1 MTFFKNYLMKNLFIF
16 QLKLFLIAFLIS
28 CAETNDTVEENNIN
42 NEWDIEGWNLVW
54 QDEFNR
60 DSLDLTKWSPETGGH
75 GWGNN
80 ELQYYTDSDSNSY
93 VENGNLVLKAEVVP
107 QGIGSSKGLRYYSS
121 ARLRTYS
128 KGDWKYG
135 RIEVKAKVASGQGI
149 WPAIWMLPTD
159 WLFGGWPSSGE
170 IDIMEHVGNDL
181 GVVHGS
187 VHTEAYNHKINTQKS
202 SARKISNVDT
212 EFHVYSIIWDKDK
225 ISFFIDDIQYFLFE
239 NDQQGNYKT
248 WPFDQRFHLLIN
260 IAVGGDWPGNPDNST
275 NFPRSMLIDYVR
287 VYEKSIN

>member
-1 MTFFKNYLMKNLFIF
+1 MINKLTPIIAVCFFFFACSEEEMVSQNK
-16 QLKLFLIAFLIS
+16 
-28 CAETNDTVEENNIN
+28 ETNDWE
-42 NEWDIEGWNLVW
+42 IEGWNIVW
-54 QDEFNR
+54 QDEFDK
-60 DSLDLTKWSPETGGH
+60 DSLDLTKWSREIGGH

-80 ELQYYTDSDSNSY
+80 ELQFYTDSDSNSY
-93 VENGNLVLKAEVVP
+93 VENGNLILKAQVVP

-121 ARLRTYS
+121 ARLRTYG

-135 RIEVKAKVASGQGI
+135 RIEVRAKVASGQGI

-170 IDIMEHVGNDL
+170 IDIMEHVGYDL

-187 VHTEAYNHKINTQKS
+187 VHTEAYNHKINTQRS
-202 SARKISNVDT
+202 SARKIANVDT

-225 ISFFIDDIQYFLFE
+225 ISFFIDDVQYFLFE

-275 NFPRSMLIDYVR
+275 NFPRKMLVDYVR

>member
-1 MTFFKNYLMKNLFIF
+1 MINKLNSIITVCFFFFACSEEEMVSQNK
-16 QLKLFLIAFLIS
+16 
-28 CAETNDTVEENNIN
+28 ETNDWE
-42 NEWDIEGWNLVW
+42 IEGWNIVW
-54 QDEFNR
+54 QDEFNN
-60 DSLDLTKWSPETGGH
+60 DSLDLTKWSREIGGH

-80 ELQYYTDSDSNSY
+80 ELQFYTDSDSNSY
-93 VENGNLVLKAEVVP
+93 VENGNLILKAQVVP

-121 ARLRTYS
+121 ARLRTYG

-170 IDIMEHVGNDL
+170 IDIMEHVGYDL

-187 VHTEAYNHKINTQKS
+187 VHTEAYNHKINTQRS
-202 SARKISNVDT
+202 SARKIANVDT

-225 ISFFIDDIQYFLFE
+225 ISFFIDDVQYFLFE

-275 NFPRSMLIDYVR
+275 NFPRKMLVDYVR

>member
-1 MTFFKNYLMKNLFIF
+1 MINNLNSIIAVCFFFFACSEEEMVSQNK
-16 QLKLFLIAFLIS
+16 
-28 CAETNDTVEENNIN
+28 ETNDWE
-42 NEWDIEGWNLVW
+42 IEGWNIVW
-54 QDEFNR
+54 QDEFDK
-60 DSLDLTKWSPETGGH
+60 DSLDLTKWSRETGGH

-80 ELQYYTDSDSNSY
+80 ELQFYTDSDSNSY
-93 VENGNLVLKAEVVP
+93 VENGNLILKAQVVP

-121 ARLRTYS
+121 ARLRTYG

-170 IDIMEHVGNDL
+170 IDIMEHVGYDL

-187 VHTEAYNHKINTQKS
+187 VHTEAYNHKINTQRS
-202 SARKISNVDT
+202 SARKIANVDT

-225 ISFFIDDIQYFLFE
+225 ISFFIDDVQYFLFE

-275 NFPRSMLIDYVR
+275 NFPRKMLVDYVR

>member
-1 MTFFKNYLMKNLFIF
+1 MINKLNSIIAVCLFFFACSEEEMVSQNK
-16 QLKLFLIAFLIS
+16 
-28 CAETNDTVEENNIN
+28 ETNDWE
-42 NEWDIEGWNLVW
+42 IEGWNIVW
-54 QDEFNR
+54 QDEFDK
-60 DSLDLTKWSPETGGH
+60 DSLDLTKWSREIGGD

-80 ELQYYTDSDSNSY
+80 ELQFYTDSDSNSY
-93 VENGNLVLKAEVVP
+93 VENGNLILKAQVVP

-121 ARLRTYS
+121 ARLRTYG

-170 IDIMEHVGNDL
+170 IDIMEHVGYDL

-187 VHTEAYNHKINTQKS
+187 VHTEAYNHKINTQRS
-202 SARKISNVDT
+202 SARKIANVDT

-225 ISFFIDDIQYFLFE
+225 ISFFIDDVQYFLFE

-275 NFPRSMLIDYVR
+275 NFPRKMLVDYVR

>member
-1 MTFFKNYLMKNLFIF
+1 MINKLNTIIAVCFFFFACSEEEMVSQNK
-16 QLKLFLIAFLIS
+16 
-28 CAETNDTVEENNIN
+28 ETNDWE
-42 NEWDIEGWNLVW
+42 IEGWNIVW
-54 QDEFNR
+54 QDEFDK
-60 DSLDLTKWSPETGGH
+60 DSLDLTKWSREIGGH

-80 ELQYYTDSDSNSY
+80 ELQFYTDSDSNSY
-93 VENGNLVLKAEVVP
+93 VENGNLILKAQVVP

-121 ARLRTYS
+121 ARLRTYG

-170 IDIMEHVGNDL
+170 IDIMEHVGYDL

-187 VHTEAYNHKINTQKS
+187 VHTEAYNHKINTQRS
-202 SARKISNVDT
+202 SARKIANVDT

-225 ISFFIDDIQYFLFE
+225 ISFFIDDVQYFLFE

-275 NFPRSMLIDYVR
+275 NFPRKMLVDYVR

>member
-170 IDIMEHVGNDL
+170 IDIMEHVGYDL

>member
-1 MTFFKNYLMKNLFIF
+1 MINKLNFAIAVCFFSFACSEKEGVSY
-16 QLKLFLIAFLIS
+16 
-28 CAETNDTVEENNIN
+28 N
-42 NEWDIEGWNLVW
+42 NEINDWEIEGWNIVW
-54 QDEFNR
+54 QDEFDK
-60 DSLDLTKWSPETGGH
+60 DSLDLTKWSRETGGH

-80 ELQYYTDSDSNSY
+80 ELQFYTDSDSNSY
-93 VENGNLVLKAEVVP
+93 VENGNLILKAQVVP

-121 ARLRTYS
+121 ARLRTYG

-170 IDIMEHVGNDL
+170 IDIMEHVGYDL

-187 VHTEAYNHKINTQKS
+187 VHTEAYNHKINTQRS
-202 SARKISNVDT
+202 SARKIANVDT

-225 ISFFIDDIQYFLFE
+225 ISFFIDDVQYFLFE

-275 NFPRSMLIDYVR
+275 NFPRKMLVDYVR

>member
-1 MTFFKNYLMKNLFIF
+1 MINKLNSIIAVCFFFFACSEEEMVSQNK
-16 QLKLFLIAFLIS
+16 
-28 CAETNDTVEENNIN
+28 ETNDWE
-42 NEWDIEGWNLVW
+42 IEGWNIVW
-54 QDEFNR
+54 QDEFDK
-60 DSLDLTKWSPETGGH
+60 DSLDLTKWSREIGGH

-80 ELQYYTDSDSNSY
+80 ELQFYTDSDSNSY
-93 VENGNLVLKAEVVP
+93 VENGNLILKAQVVP

-121 ARLRTYS
+121 ARLRTYG

-170 IDIMEHVGNDL
+170 IDIMEHVGYDL

-187 VHTEAYNHKINTQKS
+187 VHTEAYNHKINTQRS
-202 SARKISNVDT
+202 SARKIANVDT

-225 ISFFIDDIQYFLFE
+225 ISFFIDDVQYFLFE
-239 NDQQGNYKT
+239 NDQEGNYKT

-275 NFPRSMLIDYVR
+275 NFPRKMLVDYVR

>member
-1 MTFFKNYLMKNLFIF
+1 MINKLNSTFAVCLFF
-16 QLKLFLIAFLIS
+16 IACS
-28 CAETNDTVEENNIN
+28 EEEVVSQNNETNDWE
-42 NEWDIEGWNLVW
+42 IEGWNIVW
-54 QDEFNR
+54 QDEFDQ
-60 DSLDLTKWSPETGGH
+60 DSLDLTKWSHETGGH

-107 QGIGSSKGLRYYSS
+107 QGIGSSRGLRYYSS
-121 ARLRTYS
+121 ARLRTYG

-170 IDIMEHVGNDL
+170 IDIMEHVGYDL

>member
-1 MTFFKNYLMKNLFIF
+1 MINKLNSIIAVCLFFFACSEEEMVSQNKD
-16 QLKLFLIAFLIS
+16 
-28 CAETNDTVEENNIN
+28 TNDWE
-42 NEWDIEGWNLVW
+42 IEGWNIVW
-54 QDEFNR
+54 QDEFDK
-60 DSLDLTKWSPETGGH
+60 DSLDLTKWSREIGGH

-80 ELQYYTDSDSNSY
+80 ELQFYTDSDSNSY
-93 VENGNLVLKAEVVP
+93 VENGNLILKAQVVP

-121 ARLRTYS
+121 ARLRTYG

-170 IDIMEHVGNDL
+170 IDIMEHVGYDL

-187 VHTEAYNHKINTQKS
+187 VHTEAYNHKINTQRS
-202 SARKISNVDT
+202 SARKIANVDT

-225 ISFFIDDIQYFLFE
+225 ISFFIDDVQYFLFE

-275 NFPRSMLIDYVR
+275 NFPRKMLVDYVR

>member
-1 MTFFKNYLMKNLFIF
+1 MYSYVFIE
-16 QLKLFLIAFLIS
+16 LI
-28 CAETNDTVEENNIN
+28 NPP
-42 NEWDIEGWNLVW
+42 
-54 QDEFNR
+54 
-60 DSLDLTKWSPETGGH
+60 SLDLTKWSREIGGH

-80 ELQYYTDSDSNSY
+80 ELQFYTDSDSNSY
-93 VENGNLVLKAEVVP
+93 VENGNLILKAQVVP

-121 ARLRTYS
+121 ARLRTYG

-170 IDIMEHVGNDL
+170 IDIMEHVGYDL

-187 VHTEAYNHKINTQKS
+187 VHTEAYNHKINTQRS
-202 SARKISNVDT
+202 SARKIANVDT

-225 ISFFIDDIQYFLFE
+225 ISFFIDDVQYLLFE
-239 NDQQGNYKT
+239 NDQQGNYKK

-260 IAVGGDWPGNPDNST
+260 NAVGGDWPGNPDNST
-275 NFPRSMLIDYVR
+275 NFPRKMLVDYVR

>member
-1 MTFFKNYLMKNLFIF
+1 MINKLNSTFAVCLFFIACSEEEVVSKNN
-16 QLKLFLIAFLIS
+16 
-28 CAETNDTVEENNIN
+28 ETNDWE
-42 NEWDIEGWNLVW
+42 IEGWNIVW
-54 QDEFNR
+54 QDEFDQ
-60 DSLDLTKWSPETGGH
+60 DSLDLTKWSHETGGH

-107 QGIGSSKGLRYYSS
+107 QGIGSSRGLRYYSS
-121 ARLRTYS
+121 ARLRTYG

-170 IDIMEHVGNDL
+170 IDIMEHVGYDL

-187 VHTEAYNHKINTQKS
+187 VHTEAYNHKINTQRS
-202 SARKISNVDT
+202 SAKKITNVDT
-212 EFHVYSIIWDKDK
+212 EFHVYSIIWDKDM
-225 ISFFIDDIQYFLFE
+225 ISFFIDDVQYFLFE

-260 IAVGGDWPGNPDNST
+260 IAVGGDWPGNPNNST
-275 NFPRSMLIDYVR
+275 NFPRTMLIDYVR
-287 VYEKSIN
+287 VYEKSIY

>member
-1 MTFFKNYLMKNLFIF
+1 MINKLNSIIAVCFFFFACSEEEMVSQNKE
-16 QLKLFLIAFLIS
+16 S
-28 CAETNDTVEENNIN
+28 NDWE
-42 NEWDIEGWNLVW
+42 IEGWNIVW
-54 QDEFNR
+54 QDEFDK
-60 DSLDLTKWSPETGGH
+60 DSLDLTKWSRETGGH

-80 ELQYYTDSDSNSY
+80 ELQFYTDSDSNSY
-93 VENGNLVLKAEVVP
+93 VENGNLILKAQVVP
-107 QGIGSSKGLRYYSS
+107 QGIGSSRGLRYYSS
-121 ARLRTYS
+121 ARLRTYG

-170 IDIMEHVGNDL
+170 IDIMEHVGYDL

-187 VHTEAYNHKINTQKS
+187 VHTEAYNHKINTQRS
-202 SARKISNVDT
+202 SARKIANVDT

-225 ISFFIDDIQYFLFE
+225 ISFFIDDVQYFLFE

-275 NFPRSMLIDYVR
+275 NFPRKMLVDYVR

>member
-1 MTFFKNYLMKNLFIF
+1 MINKLNSTIALCFFFFTCSEEEVVSQNN
-16 QLKLFLIAFLIS
+16 
-28 CAETNDTVEENNIN
+28 ETNDWE
-42 NEWDIEGWNLVW
+42 IEGWNIVW
-54 QDEFNR
+54 QDEFDK
-60 DSLDLTKWSPETGGH
+60 DSLDLTKWSRETGGH

-93 VENGNLVLKAEVVP
+93 VENGNLVVKAEVVP

-121 ARLRTYS
+121 ARLRTYG

-170 IDIMEHVGNDL
+170 IDIMEHVGYDL

-187 VHTEAYNHKINTQKS
+187 VHTEAYNHKINTQRS
-202 SARKISNVDT
+202 SARKIANVDT

-225 ISFFIDDIQYFLFE
+225 ISFFIDDFQYFLFE
-239 NDQQGNYKT
+239 NDQKGNYKT

-275 NFPRSMLIDYVR
+275 NFPRTMLVDYVR

>member
-1 MTFFKNYLMKNLFIF
+1 MINKLNSIITVCFFFFACSEEEMVSQNKDV
-16 QLKLFLIAFLIS
+16 
-28 CAETNDTVEENNIN
+28 NDWE
-42 NEWDIEGWNLVW
+42 IEGWNIVW
-54 QDEFNR
+54 QDEFDK
-60 DSLDLTKWSPETGGH
+60 DSLDLTKWSREIGGH

-80 ELQYYTDSDSNSY
+80 ELQFYTDSDSNSY
-93 VENGNLVLKAEVVP
+93 VENGNLILKAQVVP

-121 ARLRTYS
+121 ARLRTYG

-170 IDIMEHVGNDL
+170 IDIMEHVGYDL

-187 VHTEAYNHKINTQKS
+187 VHTEAYNHKINTQRS
-202 SARKISNVDT
+202 SARKIANVDT

-225 ISFFIDDIQYFLFE
+225 ISFFIDDVQYFLFE

-275 NFPRSMLIDYVR
+275 NFPRKMLVDYVR

>member
-1 MTFFKNYLMKNLFIF
+1 MIN
-16 QLKLFLIAFLIS
+16 KLNFAIAVCFLSFACS
-28 CAETNDTVEENNIN
+28 EKEGVSYN
-42 NEWDIEGWNLVW
+42 NEINDWEIEGWNIVW
-54 QDEFNR
+54 QDEFDK
-60 DSLDLTKWSPETGGH
+60 DSLDLTKWSRETGGH

-80 ELQYYTDSDSNSY
+80 ELQFYTDSDSNSY
-93 VENGNLVLKAEVVP
+93 VENGNLILKAQVVP

-121 ARLRTYS
+121 ARLRTYG

-170 IDIMEHVGNDL
+170 IDIMEHVGYDL

-187 VHTEAYNHKINTQKS
+187 VHTEAYNHKINTQRS
-202 SARKISNVDT
+202 SARKIANVDT

-225 ISFFIDDIQYFLFE
+225 ISFFIDDFQYFLFE
-239 NDQQGNYKT
+239 NDQKGNYKT

-275 NFPRSMLIDYVR
+275 NFPRTMLIDYVR

>member
-1 MTFFKNYLMKNLFIF
+1 MINKLNSIIAVCFFFFACSEEEMVSQNK
-16 QLKLFLIAFLIS
+16 
-28 CAETNDTVEENNIN
+28 ETNDWE
-42 NEWDIEGWNLVW
+42 IEGWNIVW
-54 QDEFNR
+54 QDEFDK
-60 DSLDLTKWSPETGGH
+60 DSLDLTKWSREIGGH

-80 ELQYYTDSDSNSY
+80 ELQFYTDSDSNSY
-93 VENGNLVLKAEVVP
+93 VENGNLILKAQVVP
-107 QGIGSSKGLRYYSS
+107 QGIGSSRGLRYYSS
-121 ARLRTYS
+121 ARLRTYG

-170 IDIMEHVGNDL
+170 IDIMEHVGYDL

-187 VHTEAYNHKINTQKS
+187 VHTEAYNHKINTQRS
-202 SARKISNVDT
+202 SARKIANVDT

-225 ISFFIDDIQYFLFE
+225 ISFFIDDVQYFLFE

-275 NFPRSMLIDYVR
+275 NFPRKMLVDYVR

>member
-1 MTFFKNYLMKNLFIF
+1 MINKLNFTIAVCFFFFACSEEEMVSQNK
-16 QLKLFLIAFLIS
+16 
-28 CAETNDTVEENNIN
+28 ETNDWE
-42 NEWDIEGWNLVW
+42 IEGWNIVW
-54 QDEFNR
+54 QDEF
-60 DSLDLTKWSPETGGH
+60 DKESLDLTKWSREIGGH

-80 ELQYYTDSDSNSY
+80 ELQFYTDSDSNSY
-93 VENGNLVLKAEVVP
+93 VENGNLVLKAQVVP

-121 ARLRTYS
+121 ARLRTYG

-170 IDIMEHVGNDL
+170 IDIMEHVGYDL

-187 VHTEAYNHKINTQKS
+187 VHTEAYNHKINTQRS
-202 SARKISNVDT
+202 SARKIANVDT

-225 ISFFIDDIQYFLFE
+225 ISFFIDDVQYFLFE

-275 NFPRSMLIDYVR
+275 NFPRKMLVDYVR

>member
-1 MTFFKNYLMKNLFIF
+1 MINKLNTIIAVCFFFFACSEEEMVSQNK
-16 QLKLFLIAFLIS
+16 
-28 CAETNDTVEENNIN
+28 ETNDWE
-42 NEWDIEGWNLVW
+42 IEGWNIVW
-54 QDEFNR
+54 QDEFDK
-60 DSLDLTKWSPETGGH
+60 DSLDLTKWSREIGGH

-80 ELQYYTDSDSNSY
+80 ELQFYTDSDSNSY
-93 VENGNLVLKAEVVP
+93 VENGNLILKAQVVP

-121 ARLRTYS
+121 ARLRTYG

-170 IDIMEHVGNDL
+170 IDIMEHVGYDL

-187 VHTEAYNHKINTQKS
+187 VHTEAYNHKINTQRS
-202 SARKISNVDT
+202 SARKIANVDT

-225 ISFFIDDIQYFLFE
+225 ISFFIDGVQYFLFE

-275 NFPRSMLIDYVR
+275 NFPRKMLVDYVR

>member
-1 MTFFKNYLMKNLFIF
+1 MINKINSIIAVCLFFFACSEEEMVSQNK
-16 QLKLFLIAFLIS
+16 
-28 CAETNDTVEENNIN
+28 ETNDWE
-42 NEWDIEGWNLVW
+42 IEGWNIVW
-54 QDEFNR
+54 QDEFDK
-60 DSLDLTKWSPETGGH
+60 DSLDLTKWSREIGGH

-80 ELQYYTDSDSNSY
+80 ELQFYTDSDSNSY
-93 VENGNLVLKAEVVP
+93 VENGNLILKAQVVP

-121 ARLRTYS
+121 ARLRTYG

-170 IDIMEHVGNDL
+170 IDIMEHVGYDL

-187 VHTEAYNHKINTQKS
+187 VHTEAYNHKINTQRS
-202 SARKISNVDT
+202 SARKIANVDT

-225 ISFFIDDIQYFLFE
+225 ISFFIDDVQYFLFE

-275 NFPRSMLIDYVR
+275 NFPRKMLVDYVR

>member
-28 CAETNDTVEENNIN
+28 CAESNDTAEVKNIN

-170 IDIMEHVGNDL
+170 IDIMEHVGYDL

>member
-1 MTFFKNYLMKNLFIF
+1 MINKLNSIIAVCFFFFACSEEEMVSQNK
-16 QLKLFLIAFLIS
+16 
-28 CAETNDTVEENNIN
+28 ETNDWE
-42 NEWDIEGWNLVW
+42 IEGWNIVW
-54 QDEFNR
+54 QDEFDK
-60 DSLDLTKWSPETGGH
+60 DSLDLTKWSHEIGGH

-80 ELQYYTDSDSNSY
+80 ELQFYTDSDSNSY
-93 VENGNLVLKAEVVP
+93 VENGNLILKAQVVP

-121 ARLRTYS
+121 ARLRTYG

-159 WLFGGWPSSGE
+159 WLFGGWPYSGE
-170 IDIMEHVGNDL
+170 IDIMEHVGYDL

-187 VHTEAYNHKINTQKS
+187 VHTEAYNHKINTQRS
-202 SARKISNVDT
+202 SARKIANVDT

-225 ISFFIDDIQYFLFE
+225 ISFFIDDVQYFLFE

-275 NFPRSMLIDYVR
+275 NFPRKMLVDYVR

>member
-1 MTFFKNYLMKNLFIF
+1 MINKLNSTIALCFFFFTCSEEEVVSQNN
-16 QLKLFLIAFLIS
+16 
-28 CAETNDTVEENNIN
+28 ETNDWE
-42 NEWDIEGWNLVW
+42 IEGWNIVW
-54 QDEFNR
+54 QDEFDK
-60 DSLDLTKWSPETGGH
+60 DSLDLTKWSRETGGH

-93 VENGNLVLKAEVVP
+93 VENGNLVVKAEVVS

-121 ARLRTYS
+121 ARLRTYG

-170 IDIMEHVGNDL
+170 IDIMEHVGYDL

-187 VHTEAYNHKINTQKS
+187 VHTEAYNHKINTQRS
-202 SARKISNVDT
+202 SARKIANVDT

-225 ISFFIDDIQYFLFE
+225 ISFFIDDVQYFLFE

-275 NFPRSMLIDYVR
+275 NFPRKMLVDYVR

>member
-1 MTFFKNYLMKNLFIF
+1 MIKKLNFTIAVCLFFFACSEEEMVSQNK
-16 QLKLFLIAFLIS
+16 
-28 CAETNDTVEENNIN
+28 ETNDWE
-42 NEWDIEGWNLVW
+42 IEGWNIVW
-54 QDEFNR
+54 QDEFDK
-60 DSLDLTKWSPETGGH
+60 DSLDLTKWSREIGGH

-80 ELQYYTDSDSNSY
+80 ELQFYTDSDSNSY
-93 VENGNLVLKAEVVP
+93 VENGNLILKAQVVP

-121 ARLRTYS
+121 ARLRTYG

-170 IDIMEHVGNDL
+170 IDIMEHVGYDL

-187 VHTEAYNHKINTQKS
+187 VHTEAYNHKINTQRS
-202 SARKISNVDT
+202 SARKIANVDT

-225 ISFFIDDIQYFLFE
+225 ISFFIDDVQYFLFE

-275 NFPRSMLIDYVR
+275 NFPRKMLVDYVR

>member
-1 MTFFKNYLMKNLFIF
+1 MNKLNFTIAVCFFFFACSEEEMVSQNK
-16 QLKLFLIAFLIS
+16 
-28 CAETNDTVEENNIN
+28 ETNDWE
-42 NEWDIEGWNLVW
+42 IEGWNIVW
-54 QDEFNR
+54 QDEFDK
-60 DSLDLTKWSPETGGH
+60 DSLDLTKWSREIGGH

-80 ELQYYTDSDSNSY
+80 ELQFYTDSDSNSY
-93 VENGNLVLKAEVVP
+93 VENGNLILKAQVVP
-107 QGIGSSKGLRYYSS
+107 QGIGSSRGLRYYSS
-121 ARLRTYS
+121 ARLRTYG

-170 IDIMEHVGNDL
+170 IDIMEHVGYDL

-187 VHTEAYNHKINTQKS
+187 VHTEAYNHKINTQRS
-202 SARKISNVDT
+202 SARKIANVDT

-225 ISFFIDDIQYFLFE
+225 ISFFIDDVQYFLFE

-275 NFPRSMLIDYVR
+275 NFPRKMLVDYVR

>member
-1 MTFFKNYLMKNLFIF
+1 MINKLNSIIVVCFFFFACSEEEMVSQNK
-16 QLKLFLIAFLIS
+16 
-28 CAETNDTVEENNIN
+28 ETNDWE
-42 NEWDIEGWNLVW
+42 IEGWNIVW
-54 QDEFNR
+54 QDEFDK
-60 DSLDLTKWSPETGGH
+60 DSLDLTKWSREIGGH

-80 ELQYYTDSDSNSY
+80 ELQFYTDSDSNSY
-93 VENGNLVLKAEVVP
+93 VENGNLVLKAQVVP

-121 ARLRTYS
+121 ARLRTYG

-170 IDIMEHVGNDL
+170 IDIMEHVGYDL

-187 VHTEAYNHKINTQKS
+187 VHTEAYNHKINTQRS
-202 SARKISNVDT
+202 SARKIANVDT

-225 ISFFIDDIQYFLFE
+225 ISFFIDDVQYFLFE

-275 NFPRSMLIDYVR
+275 NFPRKMLVDYVR

>member
-1 MTFFKNYLMKNLFIF
+1 MINKLNSIIAVCFFFFACSEEEMVIQNKD
-16 QLKLFLIAFLIS
+16 A
-28 CAETNDTVEENNIN
+28 NDWE
-42 NEWDIEGWNLVW
+42 IEGWNIVW
-54 QDEFNR
+54 QDEFDK
-60 DSLDLTKWSPETGGH
+60 DSLDLTKWSREIGGH

-80 ELQYYTDSDSNSY
+80 ELQFYTDSDSNSY
-93 VENGNLVLKAEVVP
+93 VENGNLILKAQVVP

-121 ARLRTYS
+121 ARLRTYG

-170 IDIMEHVGNDL
+170 IDIMEHVGYDL

-187 VHTEAYNHKINTQKS
+187 VHTEAYNHKINTQRS
-202 SARKISNVDT
+202 SARKIANVDT

-225 ISFFIDDIQYFLFE
+225 ISFFIDDVQYFLFE

-275 NFPRSMLIDYVR
+275 NFPRKMLVDYVR

>member
-1 MTFFKNYLMKNLFIF
+1 MINKLNSTIALCFFFFTCSEEEVVSQNN
-16 QLKLFLIAFLIS
+16 
-28 CAETNDTVEENNIN
+28 ETNDWE
-42 NEWDIEGWNLVW
+42 IEGWNIVW
-54 QDEFNR
+54 QDEFDK
-60 DSLDLTKWSPETGGH
+60 DSLDLTKWSRETGGH

-93 VENGNLVLKAEVVP
+93 VENGNLVVKAEVVP

-121 ARLRTYS
+121 ARLRTYG

-170 IDIMEHVGNDL
+170 IDIMEHVGYDL

-187 VHTEAYNHKINTQKS
+187 VHTEAYNHKINTQRS
-202 SARKISNVDT
+202 SARKIANVDT

-260 IAVGGDWPGNPDNST
+260 IAVGGDWPGNPNNST
-275 NFPRSMLIDYVR
+275 NFPRTMLIDYVR

>member
-1 MTFFKNYLMKNLFIF
+1 MINKLNSIITLCFFFFACSEEEIVSQNK
-16 QLKLFLIAFLIS
+16 
-28 CAETNDTVEENNIN
+28 ETNDWE
-42 NEWDIEGWNLVW
+42 IEGWNIVW
-54 QDEFNR
+54 QDEFDR
-60 DSLDLTKWSPETGGH
+60 DSLDLTKWSREIGGH

-80 ELQYYTDSDSNSY
+80 ELQFYTDSDSNSY
-93 VENGNLVLKAEVVP
+93 VENGNLILKAQVVP

-121 ARLRTYS
+121 ARLRTYG

-170 IDIMEHVGNDL
+170 IDIMEHVGYDL

-187 VHTEAYNHKINTQKS
+187 VHTEAYNHKINTQRS
-202 SARKISNVDT
+202 SARKIANVDT

-225 ISFFIDDIQYFLFE
+225 ISFFIDDVQYFLFE

-275 NFPRSMLIDYVR
+275 NFPRKMLVDYVR

>member
-121 ARLRTYS
+121 ARLRTYG

-170 IDIMEHVGNDL
+170 IDIMEHVGYDL

>member
-1 MTFFKNYLMKNLFIF
+1 MINKLNFTIAVCFFFFACSEEEMVSQNK
-16 QLKLFLIAFLIS
+16 
-28 CAETNDTVEENNIN
+28 ETNDWE
-42 NEWDIEGWNLVW
+42 IEGWNIVW
-54 QDEFNR
+54 QDEFNN
-60 DSLDLTKWSPETGGH
+60 DSLDLTKWSREIGGH

-80 ELQYYTDSDSNSY
+80 ELQFYTDSDSNSY
-93 VENGNLVLKAEVVP
+93 VENGNLILKAQVVP

-121 ARLRTYS
+121 ARLRTYG

-170 IDIMEHVGNDL
+170 IDIMEHVGYDL

-187 VHTEAYNHKINTQKS
+187 VHTEAYNHKINTQRS
-202 SARKISNVDT
+202 SARKIANVDT

-225 ISFFIDDIQYFLFE
+225 ISFFIDDVQYFLFE

-260 IAVGGDWPGNPDNST
+260 IAVGGDWPGKPDKST
-275 NFPRSMLIDYVR
+275 NFPRKMLVDYVR

>member
-1 MTFFKNYLMKNLFIF
+1 MINKLNSIITACFFFFACSEEEMVSQNKEI
-16 QLKLFLIAFLIS
+16 
-28 CAETNDTVEENNIN
+28 NDWE
-42 NEWDIEGWNLVW
+42 IEGWNIVW
-54 QDEFNR
+54 QDEFDK
-60 DSLDLTKWSPETGGH
+60 DSLDLTKWSREIGGH

-80 ELQYYTDSDSNSY
+80 ELQFYTDSDSNSY
-93 VENGNLVLKAEVVP
+93 VENGNLTLKAQVVP

-121 ARLRTYS
+121 ARLRTYG

-170 IDIMEHVGNDL
+170 IDIMEHVGYDL

-187 VHTEAYNHKINTQKS
+187 VHTEAYNHKINTQRS
-202 SARKISNVDT
+202 SARKIANVDT

-225 ISFFIDDIQYFLFE
+225 ISFFIDDVQYFLFE

-275 NFPRSMLIDYVR
+275 NFPRKMLVDYVR

>member
-1 MTFFKNYLMKNLFIF
+1 MINKLNSIIAVCFFFFACSEEEMASQNK
-16 QLKLFLIAFLIS
+16 
-28 CAETNDTVEENNIN
+28 ETNDWE
-42 NEWDIEGWNLVW
+42 IEGWNIVW
-54 QDEFNR
+54 QDEFDK
-60 DSLDLTKWSPETGGH
+60 DSLDLTKWSRETGGH

-80 ELQYYTDSDSNSY
+80 ELQFYTDSDSNSY
-93 VENGNLVLKAEVVP
+93 VENGNLTLKAQVVP

-121 ARLRTYS
+121 ARLRTYG

-170 IDIMEHVGNDL
+170 IDIMEHVGYDL

-187 VHTEAYNHKINTQKS
+187 VHTEAYNHKINTQRS
-202 SARKISNVDT
+202 SARKIANVDT

-225 ISFFIDDIQYFLFE
+225 ISFFIDDVQYFLFE

-275 NFPRSMLIDYVR
+275 NFPRKMLVDYVR